1 MFGLI
6 VILLLGATL
15 GWLGSVLFRQES
27 RRAIVLNLG
36 LGMGGALAASLLV
49 EGTSLLSGVGMGALI
64 ASFIGAIVLVAG
76 HAVLHREAYD

>member
-15 GWLGSVLFRQES
+15 GWLGSVLLRQES

-36 LGMGGALAASLLV
+36 LGMGGALLASLLV

-64 ASFIGAIVLVAG
+64 AAFIGAVALVAG
-76 HAVLHREAYD
+76 HAMLGRQAYD